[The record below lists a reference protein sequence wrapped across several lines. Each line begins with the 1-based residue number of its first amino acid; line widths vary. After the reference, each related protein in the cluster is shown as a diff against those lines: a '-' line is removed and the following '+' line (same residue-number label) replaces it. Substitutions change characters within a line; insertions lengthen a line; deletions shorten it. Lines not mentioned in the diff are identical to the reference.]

1 MLDMEMPMHLENR
14 VREVRNERDLTQEEL
29 ARLVGVTRQTIL
41 AVEKGGYEPSVR
53 LALVL
58 ASSLA
63 VSVDELFWLGEERED
78 S

>member
-1 MLDMEMPMHLENR
+1 MRLENR
-14 VREVRNERDLTQEEL
+14 VREVRHARNLTQEGL
-29 ARLVGVTRQTIL
+29 ASAVGVTRQTII

-63 VSVDELFWLGEERED
+63 VSVDELFWLGKARKER
-78 S
+78 

>member
-1 MLDMEMPMHLENR
+1 MHLENR
-14 VREVRNERDLTQEEL
+14 VRDTRNARGRTQEEL
-29 ARLVGVTRQTIL
+29 ARAAGVTRQTII

-58 ASSLA
+58 ALSLG
-63 VSVDELFWLGEERED
+63 VSVDDLFWLGEERED

>member
-1 MLDMEMPMHLENR
+1 MRLENR

-29 ARLVGVTRQTIL
+29 ARLVEVTRQTII

-58 ASSLA
+58 ASSLG
-63 VSVDELFWLGEERED
+63 VSVDELFWLEKARKE

>member
-1 MLDMEMPMHLENR
+1 MRLENR

-53 LALVL
+53 LALAL

-63 VSVDELFWLGEERED
+63 VSVDELFWLGKARKER
-78 S
+78 

>member
-1 MLDMEMPMHLENR
+1 
-14 VREVRNERDLTQEEL
+14 VRNERDLTQEEL

>member
-1 MLDMEMPMHLENR
+1 MLLENR

-53 LALVL
+53 LALML

-63 VSVDELFWLGEERED
+63 VPVDELFWLGKARKE

>member
-1 MLDMEMPMHLENR
+1 MHLENR

-63 VSVDELFWLGEERED
+63 VSVDELFWLGKARKE

>member
-1 MLDMEMPMHLENR
+1 VRLENR

-58 ASSLA
+58 ASSLD
-63 VSVDELFWLGEERED
+63 VSVDELFWLGKARKE

>member
-1 MLDMEMPMHLENR
+1 MRLENR
-14 VREVRNERDLTQEEL
+14 VRELRNERDLTQEAL

-53 LALVL
+53 LALAL
-58 ASSLA
+58 ASSLG
-63 VSVDELFWLGEERED
+63 VSVDDLFWLGEEKED

>member
-1 MLDMEMPMHLENR
+1 MHLENR

-63 VSVDELFWLGEERED
+63 VSVDELFWLGRARKE

>member
-1 MLDMEMPMHLENR
+1 MHLENR

-63 VSVDELFWLGEERED
+63 VSVDDLFWLGEEKED

>member
-1 MLDMEMPMHLENR
+1 MHLENR

-63 VSVDELFWLGEERED
+63 VPVDELFWLGEERED

>member
-1 MLDMEMPMHLENR
+1 MHLENR